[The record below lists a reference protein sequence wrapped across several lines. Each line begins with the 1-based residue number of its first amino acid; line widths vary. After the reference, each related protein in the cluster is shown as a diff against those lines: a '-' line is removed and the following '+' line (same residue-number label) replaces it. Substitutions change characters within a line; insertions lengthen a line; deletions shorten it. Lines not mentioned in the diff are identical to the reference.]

1 MASPRGS
8 IRRGEI
14 KALAAPD
21 IGKPKLLINACMKN
35 QIHQTCVDCEVTRD
49 ALVPFVKG
57 SHDVSS
63 MDCCMFFQKQLPEA
77 NENVEA
83 CPPNCAALF
92 VAFSI
97 SSISDARDE
106 SCFWESGPKFN
117 SRIYTSGRFR
127 YLYNM

>member
-63 MDCCMFFQKQLPEA
+63 MDCCMFFQKQMKTLKRVLLTALP
-77 NENVEA
+77 
-83 CPPNCAALF
+83 CLSPFPFPP
-92 VAFSI
+92 
-97 SSISDARDE
+97 
-106 SCFWESGPKFN
+106 
-117 SRIYTSGRFR
+117 
-127 YLYNM
+127 